1 LNNTIVDNK
10 TGRPLAHYSAIY
22 ASLDPQ
28 EVSRRCGL
36 AFDAAAQVFSIRILG
51 IEHKALF
58 PSFDLLDMSGH
69 TVTNPYEKILLLRYL
84 CEGKLFP
91 TTGKQLSYN
100 EFPWGSVYHKNFES
114 RCLKRCAAAFGRN
127 IPRFK
132 VLIEHNLPLK
142 AIPLTAGNASYSAAY
157 RFEFI
162 NGLYINLILWGA
174 DDEFP
179 PQAQILFDD
188 NFVLAFS
195 AEDLAV
201 LGEVLIERL
210 TGLQ

>member
-1 LNNTIVDNK
+1 LHNKIVDNK
-10 TGRPLAHYSAIY
+10 TGKPLAHYGAIY

-36 AFDAAAQVFSIRILG
+36 AFDKAASAFSIRILG
-51 IEHKALF
+51 SEHKARFPLF
-58 PSFDLLDMSGH
+58 ELVDMSGR
-69 TVTNPYEKILLLRYL
+69 TVNSPYEKILLLRYF

-91 TTGKQLSYN
+91 SSGRQLSYN
-100 EFPWGSVYHKNFES
+100 EFPWGGVYHKNFEG
-114 RCLKRCAAAFGRN
+114 RCLKRCAFAFGRD

-132 VLIEHNLPLK
+132 KIIERNSQLQAVPLS
-142 AIPLTAGNASYSAAY
+142 AGDAGY

-179 PQAQILFDD
+179 PSAQILFDD
-188 NFVLAFS
+188 NFVFAFS

-210 TGLQ
+210 MGLPPGV